1 MIKTLLSCVE
11 LILAAAV
18 CVLSV
23 FSLMVPLCLSAA
35 RLGVIVVSLVMLA
48 TLLRCCLQRIISTV
62 CLYDFESLATLH
74 WMPRNIDD
82 N

>member
-1 MIKTLLSCVE
+1 MCRVDISLIKTLLSSVE

-48 TLLRCCLQRIISTV
+48 TLLRYCLHRIILFV
-62 CLYDFESLATLH
+62 IGCQE
-74 WMPRNIDD
+74 I
-82 N
+82 

>member
-11 LILAAAV
+11 LLLVAAV

-48 TLLRCCLQRIISTV
+48 TLLRYCLQ
-62 CLYDFESLATLH
+62 
-74 WMPRNIDD
+74 
-82 N
+82 